1 MQRKIYYYYVNYH
14 HTLGGKCWVGSRR
27 VGAVVLPDVGA
38 RLPDVV
44 SPAQQWGAGEY
55 QCPGPAHH
63 QETLGDLPPVKLAL
77 PWERSSNWVCV
88 CCNCKVFLEL
98 LFWREIQECKLFIYY
113 LELTGNLMMRNLQ
126 REREARLHMATIPAV
141 QSQFWHPHSTTVHF
155 VFCFVLL
162 KCHSGQIGVII
173 ITVLC
178 DICVPLDLDSGNY
191 LSNYWNYICSSQMSL
206 WPIVLCDICV
216 LFDLT

>member
-1 MQRKIYYYYVNYH
+1 MGRA
-14 HTLGGKCWVGSRR
+14 LGGLFGSQRFSKNER
-27 VGAVVLPDVGA
+27 FLLSVVLPDVGA

-63 QETLGDLPPVKLAL
+63 QETLGDPPPVKLAL

-141 QSQFWHPHSTTVHF
+141 QSLFWHPHSTTVHL
-155 VFCFVLL
+155 VLCFVLL
-162 KCHSGQIGVII
+162 KCHSGQI
-173 ITVLC
+173 LLQWC
-178 DICVPLDLDSGNY
+178 FNY
-191 LSNYWNYICSSQMSL
+191 NSVMWYLFSP
-206 WPIVLCDICV
+206 WPW
-216 LFDLT
+216 FR